1 MTTTVTGKN
10 QITIPASLAVAHRL
24 KPGSRIEW
32 LPGDAP
38 DEIRCRIIPDPAT
51 LAAELRGAGRRHLRR
66 GRRHPLKALQAE
78 RAEGD
83 ANRDR
88 SL

>member
-10 QITIPASLAVAHRL
+10 QITIPASLATAYKL

-32 LPGDAP
+32 LPGATP

-51 LAAELRGAGRRHLRR
+51 LAATLRGAGRRSLRK
-66 GRRHPLKALQAE
+66 GRLHPLAALQADRE
-78 RAEGD
+78 QDDGKRE
-83 ANRDR
+83 R